1 MRFIPD
7 TLIIIDAVE
16 RKGLAAASEGRQ
28 RVPPAITDTMQTL
41 ELDLEVDPL
50 DRSRHR
56 ARVGG
61 GTSDCFDRPAADGGP
76 VLRLTS
82 DRTTP
87 RLPLG
92 HAAVRR
98 ILLARGRKRLRHR
111 SGEGQHA
118 AAGRDGMFEYDK
130 QIVDKLLEENDEFR
144 SLFEKHQEL
153 NKQVDDADVG
163 VLPLDDL
170 TLHRLKKEKLQ
181 LRDRLASIIEMH
193 RQDPA

>member
-1 MRFIPD
+1 
-7 TLIIIDAVE
+7 
-16 RKGLAAASEGRQ
+16 
-28 RVPPAITDTMQTL
+28 
-41 ELDLEVDPL
+41 
-50 DRSRHR
+50 
-56 ARVGG
+56 
-61 GTSDCFDRPAADGGP
+61 
-76 VLRLTS
+76 
-82 DRTTP
+82 
-87 RLPLG
+87 
-92 HAAVRR
+92 
-98 ILLARGRKRLRHR
+98 
-111 SGEGQHA
+111 
-118 AAGRDGMFEYDK
+118 MFEYDK